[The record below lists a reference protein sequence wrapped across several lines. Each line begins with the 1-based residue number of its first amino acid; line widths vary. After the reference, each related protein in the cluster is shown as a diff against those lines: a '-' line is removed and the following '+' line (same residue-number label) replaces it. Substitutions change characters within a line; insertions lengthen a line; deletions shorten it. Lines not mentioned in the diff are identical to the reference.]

1 MENEYQG
8 YRFEREVLP
17 FYNCL
22 SNEELVEVYNEVILE
37 QYGRAHAKT
46 DKRIILAIIKY
57 VLCCR
62 NLNCDGICFST
73 EIYIFSIT
81 DLDVYVSCCID
92 GYLEDRFNTS
102 DIIKLEG
109 TILIRVGSPPLPK
122 SSSDNG
128 Y

>member
-1 MENEYQG
+1 MENKYQND
-8 YRFEREVLP
+8 YVERKILP
-17 FYNCL
+17 YYEGL
-22 SNEELVEVYNEVILE
+22 PNEELVEVYNEVILE
-37 QYGRAHAKT
+37 KYDRAHAKT

-62 NLNCDGICFST
+62 GLNCNCICLST
-73 EIYIFSIT
+73 EIDCFSFT
-81 DLDVYVSCCID
+81 DLGVYVSCCID
-92 GYLEDRFNTS
+92 GYLENLINTS

-109 TILIRVGSPPLPK
+109 TILIPVGSPPLPK